1 MLFLK
6 KIMIFLHY
14 FHLFVPLQPQ
24 IILNTLLYYLS
35 PEIIIVQL
43 QHQGL
48 LMQSV
53 DEVQSNAGLVNGG
66 AGNGE
71 SRTKEQVNVWD
82 EEW

>member
-1 MLFLK
+1 MK
-6 KIMIFLHY
+6 KS
-14 FHLFVPLQPQ
+14 
-24 IILNTLLYYLS
+24 YLS

-53 DEVQSNAGLVNGG
+53 GEVKGNAGLVNGG
-66 AGNGE
+66 TGNGE

>member
-1 MLFLK
+1 MK
-6 KIMIFLHY
+6 KS
-14 FHLFVPLQPQ
+14 
-24 IILNTLLYYLS
+24 YLS

-53 DEVQSNAGLVNGG
+53 GEVKGNAGLVNGG

>member
-1 MLFLK
+1 
-6 KIMIFLHY
+6 MIFLHY
-14 FHLFVPLQPQ
+14 FYLFVPLQPQ

-53 DEVQSNAGLVNGG
+53 DEVQGNAGLVNGG

>member
-1 MLFLK
+1 MK
-6 KIMIFLHY
+6 KS
-14 FHLFVPLQPQ
+14 
-24 IILNTLLYYLS
+24 YLS

-53 DEVQSNAGLVNGG
+53 EDVQSNAVGYGG
-66 AGNGE
+66 ASSNNDGGII
-71 SRTKEQVNVWD
+71 RTKESGDIWD

>member
-1 MLFLK
+1 
-6 KIMIFLHY
+6 MIFLHY

-53 DEVQSNAGLVNGG
+53 DEVQINAGLVNGG

>member
-1 MLFLK
+1 MK
-6 KIMIFLHY
+6 KS
-14 FHLFVPLQPQ
+14 
-24 IILNTLLYYLS
+24 YLS

-53 DEVQSNAGLVNGG
+53 GEVKVNAGLVNGG
-66 AGNGE
+66 TGNGE

>member
-1 MLFLK
+1 
-6 KIMIFLHY
+6 MIFLHY

-53 DEVQSNAGLVNGG
+53 DEVKGNAGIEIGG

-71 SRTKEQVNVWD
+71 SRTKEHVNVWD

>member
-1 MLFLK
+1 MNK
-6 KIMIFLHY
+6 S
-14 FHLFVPLQPQ
+14 
-24 IILNTLLYYLS
+24 YLS

-53 DEVQSNAGLVNGG
+53 GEVKGNAGLVNGG